1 MSLSSAI
8 PKTPRLI
15 PAAKAFRPGDGFP
28 LLQFQPK
35 HEFKPLSFHT
45 ERVPQ
50 VPFRPPP
57 QPREAW
63 GSSDSSHPPLPQRGM
78 HTTSAS
84 HLNLSQYNTE
94 AIKKAVEQKKWEKT
108 VNTEIPKHMN
118 SDQYMGQENLT
129 PQQDSS
135 IFMKPE
141 KLFNVKPG
149 PLEISSQNSYGLP
162 LLHLQ
167 LKPPNV
173 FSSVSRASVTVPSI
187 PVSTVAEERKY
198 PKLLLLHSC
207 LSQENMVMFFTG

>member
-1 MSLSSAI
+1 
-8 PKTPRLI
+8 
-15 PAAKAFRPGDGFP
+15 
-28 LLQFQPK
+28 
-35 HEFKPLSFHT
+35 
-45 ERVPQ
+45 
-50 VPFRPPP
+50 
-57 QPREAW
+57 
-63 GSSDSSHPPLPQRGM
+63 M

-149 PLEISSQNSYGLP
+149 PLEDISRIHSLRS
-162 LLHLQ
+162 
-167 LKPPNV
+167 
-173 FSSVSRASVTVPSI
+173 
-187 PVSTVAEERKY
+187 EEPMALY
-198 PKLLLLHSC
+198 
-207 LSQENMVMFFTG
+207 FFYCTEFNLI